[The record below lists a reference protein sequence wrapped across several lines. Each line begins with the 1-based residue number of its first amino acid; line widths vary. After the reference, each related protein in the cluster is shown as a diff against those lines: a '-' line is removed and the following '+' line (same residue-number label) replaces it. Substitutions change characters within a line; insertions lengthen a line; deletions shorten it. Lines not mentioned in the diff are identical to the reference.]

1 MRDWSKINQ
10 NSIKS
15 DRVLLKEF
23 ALDFEKTFKE
33 KLNIG
38 CNLCIKDA
46 YKRLNSINSKQM
58 KTKKNE
64 CEYKFKAMYNGSL
77 FWKGKPVRS
86 GEMTDKLAK
95 DLIKNHPHGK
105 GLFDSIPKK
114 TAKKKEVQSDVKEK
128 ESTEVKNEEVTR
140 TNKHY
145 VKETK

>member
-1 MRDWSKINQ
+1 MRDWYKINE

-33 KLNIG
+33 KLSIG
-38 CNLCIKDA
+38 CSLCIKDA

-114 TAKKKEVQSDVKEK
+114 TAKKKEK
-128 ESTEVKNEEVTR
+128 ESTEVKNEEVAT
-140 TNKHY
+140 TNKQD